1 MEAASRPLN
10 QAGWT
15 SRTIEIVVPP
25 RKLTPGY
32 AAAQNGGPGSGD
44 PSVAFKD
51 KDVLSQGQ
59 MLKLLNAM
67 DQRGF

>member
-1 MEAASRPLN
+1 ML
-10 QAGWT
+10 
-15 SRTIEIVVPP
+15 VPP

-32 AAAQNGGPGSGD
+32 AAVQHGGPGSGD

-51 KDVLSQGQ
+51 QDVLSQGQ
-59 MLKLLNAM
+59 TLKLLNAM

>member
-1 MEAASRPLN
+1 ML
-10 QAGWT
+10 
-15 SRTIEIVVPP
+15 VPP

-32 AAAQNGGPGSGD
+32 AAVQDGGAGSGD

-59 MLKLLNAM
+59 TLKLLNTI